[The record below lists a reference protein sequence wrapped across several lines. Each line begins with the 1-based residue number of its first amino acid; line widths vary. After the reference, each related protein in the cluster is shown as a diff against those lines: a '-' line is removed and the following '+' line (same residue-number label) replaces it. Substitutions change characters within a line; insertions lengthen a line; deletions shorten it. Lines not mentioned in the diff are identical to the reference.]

1 MRPIALIASTFM
13 LFMLAS
19 CGPKTEETA
28 TPPANLKPAVDP
40 VKPLKIGYVL
50 HGLNP
55 FTEQIKRG
63 AEDAG
68 RKYGVEVEVT
78 GPSSFDTVKEA
89 QDQFEGMVQK
99 KKDGLVVIP
108 MPGNVWV
115 RPIKEAADA
124 GIPVLTANITSEG
137 SASESWF
144 GQDEFQS
151 GVILAGELKKMLE
164 AQGKKSGKIVVGICK
179 ADVEVLVD

>member
-1 MRPIALIASTFM
+1 MRPFALIASKVM
-13 LFMLAS
+13 LFVLAS
-19 CGPKTEETA
+19 CGPKTEEKGTTA
-28 TPPANLKPAVDP
+28 PSD
-40 VKPLKIGYVL
+40 VKSSTDSTKTFKIGYVL

-68 RKYGVEVEVT
+68 RKYGVEVEAT

-89 QDQFEGMVQK
+89 QDQFEGMAQK

-108 MPGNVWV
+108 MPGEVWV

-124 GIPVLTANITSEG
+124 GIPVLTANIASEG

-164 AQGKKSGKIVVGICK
+164 ARGDRKSG
-179 ADVEVLVD
+179 